1 MKPVSVYRQSQSFS
15 SLGVWACISVMGWK
29 KALLSQKIPKHGI
42 WNEKPSMAL
51 TFIIY
56 YLINFSF
63 PRSQMKKERRHKE
76 KIQKVHDKM
85 LLGQVITIHAINWFS
100 IYPSLGCYRC
110 FIFERIS
117 WTISTEWWGPFIW
130 TGNYIYND
138 DTNGWYLLTKLLP
151 SSYISTFCVVIVYIR
166 DSRRYLIKLD

>member
-1 MKPVSVYRQSQSFS
+1 MTLPSFNYSANDKLHWFTLETWSQWVFIGKVKVLVLWVSEHALVQ
-15 SLGVWACISVMGWK
+15 WDEK
-29 KALLSQKIPKHGI
+29 KALLTQKISKHGI

-51 TFIIY
+51 TIIIY

-85 LLGQVITIHAINWFS
+85 LLGQVITIQAINWFS

-138 DTNGWYLLTKLLP
+138 VTNGWYVLTKGR
-151 SSYISTFCVVIVYIR
+151 VQ
-166 DSRRYLIKLD
+166 KKN